1 MKLPLRL
8 RLALTILVL
17 FGLLVIALSVLTYG
31 VLAQQLDR
39 DTADSVTSLAD
50 GLQGYLRLTG
60 DTVSVAFDSRDDD
73 EAAFVHEATRYY
85 QVFDGATGRLMAASP
100 AMAPLGL
107 DYTPP
112 EIEALRRSGHP
123 EDVST
128 AYGRLRFVT
137 HGLTLDNRPLI
148 LVVGVPLAQMDAAL
162 GRYRTLLLFLVP
174 IALLTTAV
182 AVWWLSGYAL
192 RPLSQMALATR
203 AIDVSTLDRRLAV
216 RGARD
221 ELDEVASAFN
231 AALERLEHAVGEM
244 RQFSAALA
252 HELRTPLAALRG
264 EIELGSREPGLSE
277 AARGAAASQLEEI
290 DRLARLIDQILTQA
304 RAEAGQI
311 HLTFAPVNLGELA
324 SGVVQDLESLADAR
338 SIGLGC
344 EHAETVVVS
353 GDAGWL
359 RRLLINLVDN
369 AIKFTPESGRIT
381 VRVTA
386 HGETATIAVE
396 DTGIGLTEEDAARVF
411 ERFFR
416 ADPSRTSRIEGA
428 GLGLSLVQWVAAQH
442 HGTVSV
448 ASRPGAGTTFTV
460 TLPRGAAD
468 LQA

>member
-1 MKLPLRL
+1 MKLSLRL
-8 RLALTILVL
+8 RLALTTLVL
-17 FGLLVIALSVLTYG
+17 FGLLVIAVSALTYG
-31 VLAQQLDR
+31 VLVQQLDR
-39 DTADSVTSLAD
+39 DTADSVTRLAD
-50 GLQGYLRLTG
+50 GLQGYLRLNG
-60 DTVSVAFDSRDDD
+60 DTLSLAFDANDDD

-85 QVFDGATGRLMAASP
+85 QVFDSATGRLLAASP

-112 EIEALRRSGHP
+112 EIEALRTSGSP

-128 AYGRLRFVT
+128 SYGRLRFVT
-137 HGLTLDNRPLI
+137 HALTLENRPLT
-148 LVVGVPLAQMDAAL
+148 LVVGVPLTQMDRAL
-162 GRYRTLLLFLVP
+162 SRYRNLLLLIVP
-174 IALLTTAV
+174 IALLITAA
-182 AVWWLSGYAL
+182 AVWWISGYAL
-192 RPLSQMALATR
+192 RPLSRMALETR

-216 RGARD
+216 RGAGD

-264 EIELGSREPGLSE
+264 GIELGSRERGLSE
-277 AARGAAASQLEEI
+277 GAREAAGSQLEEI

-311 HLTFAPVNLGELA
+311 HLTFAPVDLGELA
-324 SGVVQDLESLADAR
+324 CSVIEDLESLADAR
-338 SIGLGC
+338 SIRLGC
-344 EHAETVVVS
+344 EPKHGVVVK

-369 AIKFTPESGRIT
+369 ALKFTPEGGRVT
-381 VRVTA
+381 VRVTT
-386 HGETATIAVE
+386 HGETAAIDVE
-396 DTGIGLTEEDAARVF
+396 DTGIGLTREDAARVF

-448 ASRPGAGTTFTV
+448 TSQPGAGTTFTV
-460 TLPRGAAD
+460 ILPRAT
-468 LQA
+468 